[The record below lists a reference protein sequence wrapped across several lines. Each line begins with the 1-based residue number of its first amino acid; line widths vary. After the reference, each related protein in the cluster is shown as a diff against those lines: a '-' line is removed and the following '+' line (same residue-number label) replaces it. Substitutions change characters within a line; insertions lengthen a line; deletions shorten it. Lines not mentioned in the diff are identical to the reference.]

1 MQPQAREISL
11 LEGIKP
17 ELGRVEEEMYR
28 LLKTD
33 DRLLAES
40 STHLLKGGGKR
51 LRPALVILSAG
62 LFGPISDA
70 VISVAA
76 AAEIIHMATLVH
88 DDVVDDAGTRR
99 GIPTINARWSADLS
113 ILLGDYLFATAFSTL
128 AATGD
133 NRVVRIMADV
143 VFQMCSGEIRQM
155 EEEFDARQS
164 EEDYLRRIEQ
174 KTAYFIAECC
184 HLGGL
189 LGGASDA
196 EAQALR
202 RYGNGLGMGFQIVD
216 DILDFQ
222 ANVATLGKPV
232 GSDLRSGVIT
242 LPVIHALVR
251 SDDADLIRSII
262 TKRSIGDEEVE
273 QVTRALEAAGSFDYA
288 YRLALKYVRD
298 ARESLASLPQVP
310 TLKTL
315 ETLTEFVLKRD
326 F

>member
-1 MQPQAREISL
+1 
-11 LEGIKP
+11 
-17 ELGRVEEEMYR
+17 
-28 LLKTD
+28 
-33 DRLLAES
+33 
-40 STHLLKGGGKR
+40 
-51 LRPALVILSAG
+51 
-62 LFGPISDA
+62 
-70 VISVAA
+70 
-76 AAEIIHMATLVH
+76 MATLVH

-155 EEEFDARQS
+155 EEEFDVQQS

-184 HLGGL
+184 RIGGL
-189 LGGASDA
+189 LGGASEA

-251 SDDADLIRSII
+251 SGDADLIRSII
-262 TKRSIGDEEVE
+262 TSRSIGDVEVK